1 MKKQVNE
8 KRQKL
13 IHLSNLAKV
22 YQEEYPEMKIN
33 EILVK
38 FMYRNSMHNEFLT
51 FKGWKEKG
59 FKVKK
64 GEKAF
69 LVWGKKRKKEVE
81 ENEEAK
87 EFSFFPLAFIFSNAQ
102 VEQINLD

>member
-1 MKKQVNE
+1 MQKQVNE
-8 KRQKL
+8 KRQQL

-22 YQEEYPEMKIN
+22 YQEEYPEMMIN

-38 FMYRNSMHNEFLT
+38 YMYRNTMHKEFNT
-51 FKGWKEKG
+51 FNQWKENG

-81 ENEEAK
+81 ENAETK
-87 EFSFFPLAFIFSNAQ
+87 EFSFFPLAIIFSNAQ

>member
-1 MKKQVNE
+1 
-8 KRQKL
+8 
-13 IHLSNLAKV
+13 
-22 YQEEYPEMKIN
+22 
-33 EILVK
+33 
-38 FMYRNSMHNEFLT
+38 MYRNTMYNEFLT